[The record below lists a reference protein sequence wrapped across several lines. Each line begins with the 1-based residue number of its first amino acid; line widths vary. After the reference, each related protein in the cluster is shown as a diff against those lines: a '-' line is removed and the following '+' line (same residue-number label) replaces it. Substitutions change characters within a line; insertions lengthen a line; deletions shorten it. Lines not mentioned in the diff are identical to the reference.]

1 MTDNLEIWN
10 KVCRPPA
17 TALKQI
23 KGGRL
28 SGMTDIS
35 PQWRYKAMTEVFGP
49 CGSGWSY
56 EIVKTW
62 TDQGPAGELMVFAH
76 VHLNV
81 KGYTYPIPGV
91 GGSALIAKE
100 TAGLRANDEAYKMAI
115 TDALSVAMK
124 QLGVGADIY
133 MGMWDGTK
141 YKNAKDEPVKITPEE
156 VYGTRVNNAAAWF
169 KTRIDEDS
177 IDETHEKV
185 QHAYKNLSNNER
197 LAVDEL
203 LQDKAPNS
211 NKAYKSLLKEYL
223 AYKPVVSTFT

>member
-10 KVCRPPA
+10 KVCRPPPA
-17 TALKQI
+17 ALKQI

-56 EIVKTW
+56 AIVKTW

-76 VHLNV
+76 ILLHV
-81 KGYTYPIPGV
+81 KGYAYPIPGI

-141 YKNAKDEPVKITPEE
+141 YKNWD
-156 VYGTRVNNAAAWF
+156 
-169 KTRIDEDS
+169 
-177 IDETHEKV
+177 
-185 QHAYKNLSNNER
+185 
-197 LAVDEL
+197 
-203 LQDKAPNS
+203 
-211 NKAYKSLLKEYL
+211 
-223 AYKPVVSTFT
+223 

>member
-1 MTDNLEIWN
+1 MDNLEIWN

-49 CGSGWSY
+49 CGLGWSY

-133 MGMWDGTK
+133 MGMWDGSK
-141 YKNAKDEPVKITPEE
+141 YKDGVESVKIIPEK
-156 VYGTRVNNAAAWF
+156 VDANRVKTAADWF
-169 KTRIDEDS
+169 KVKIDEDRIDETW
-177 IDETHEKV
+177 ELV
-185 QHAYKNLSNNER
+185 QTAYKNLSNNER
-197 LAVDEL
+197 LAVDDL
-203 LQDKAPNS
+203 LQNKAPNS
-211 NKAYKSLLKEYL
+211 NKAYKNLLKEYL
-223 AYKPVVSTFT
+223 SYKPGVN